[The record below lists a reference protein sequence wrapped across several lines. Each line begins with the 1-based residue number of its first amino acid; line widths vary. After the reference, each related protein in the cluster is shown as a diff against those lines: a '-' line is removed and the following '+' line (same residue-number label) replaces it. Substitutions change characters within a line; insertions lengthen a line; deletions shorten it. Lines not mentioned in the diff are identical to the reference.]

1 MSKNKT
7 KKRFTPIMYIII
19 LGTLYCVI
27 PTLISVILWYFV
39 DCTSLNVTSSLL
51 AGLLTIGFPVVLY
64 YNRESASVVITETTI
79 ENYMNDNTDYMWVE
93 EIVNLKSVK
102 RTTGKECRQYYK
114 GCKAKKVIL
123 LDFGNGNIKYIASGL
138 FTRKEEKKIV
148 EAIESRRQ
156 AL

>member
-1 MSKNKT
+1 
-7 KKRFTPIMYIII
+7 MYIII

-93 EIVNLKSVK
+93 EIVK
-102 RTTGKECRQYYK
+102 R
-114 GCKAKKVIL
+114 KK
-123 LDFGNGNIKYIASGL
+123 
-138 FTRKEEKKIV
+138 
-148 EAIESRRQ
+148 
-156 AL
+156 